1 MKKSANLAIFHSEF
15 IDDLRYWVLNDRKL
29 AIRCLNL
36 VEAVLR
42 DPTRGIGK
50 PEKLRYLGGD
60 VWSRRL
66 SQEHRVVYLIGEDRI
81 QFLQARYH
89 Y

>member
-1 MKKSANLAIFHSEF
+1 MKKAANLAIFHSEF